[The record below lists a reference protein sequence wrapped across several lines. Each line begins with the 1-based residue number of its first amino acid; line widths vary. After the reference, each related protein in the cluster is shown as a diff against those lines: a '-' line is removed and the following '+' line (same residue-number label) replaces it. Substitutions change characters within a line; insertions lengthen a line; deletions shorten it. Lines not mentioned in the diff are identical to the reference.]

1 MRYLIVLLVL
11 ANAAVAFS
19 QTAGNPAMNQIRHLL
34 KEKIRLKDIPAAI
47 EWHKKHPGYIGTE
60 QAAPDVQPAGGR
72 SSEIVVHDDNK
83 AESEVHAAMNPA
95 DTNNIIAAAILQDPN
110 NVISP
115 IKVTVYYSKNFG
127 QTWLASSIVFSPNT
141 GDGLV
146 AGGGDPVIAFD
157 KSGNAYIAWLVLNID
172 LFGSQTVKLALYYS
186 SSSNQG
192 QIWSAPALIDF
203 GTVTLDVLQGGNG
216 AGALVD
222 KEWLAADQS
231 NSLYEG
237 NLYVSYTRFD
247 ILDTNTIISRILVKT
262 KPKNNGNF
270 GGGVQVHQ
278 GTYSTIQF
286 SSIDVDGQGNVH
298 VLFFA
303 GNSDDDLALYHAVSD
318 NGGASFQPEVKVSDV
333 HFPGVGAEALNPI
346 DGVAPDR
353 LYPCPHLCAG
363 KTPGALYAAWCA
375 DGLSEQETEGYDV
388 WFSKSTDN
396 GLNWQ
401 QPVRINPGDNPL
413 AEQFYPALSVS
424 PSGTICISYYDRTN
438 DPEGTETNYVVAY
451 SFDEGVTFTPPVNAS
466 LAPSDFSDIGLLNDN
481 FGVGEYTQVVCTD
494 YNAIPVWSDGRSNNG
509 DIDIYAAILPLGGD
523 VSATGETGT
532 ITDAFSVRAPNPARG
547 HIDLEISLEK
557 SSGVQ
562 IQVFTTDG
570 KMIFSENKGESLAA
584 GTYSSSIPVPPGIYL
599 CRVQTRFGFKIRRI
613 AAE

>member
-1 MRYLIVLLVL
+1 MRYLIVLLAL
-11 ANAAVAFS
+11 ANASPAFT

-47 EWHKKHPGYIGTE
+47 EWHKKHPGYIGTN
-60 QAAPDVQPAGGR
+60 QPAPEVQPAGSR

-127 QTWLASSIVFSPNT
+127 QTWLTSNIVFSPNT

-192 QIWSAPALIDF
+192 QSWTAPVLIDF

-216 AGALVD
+216 PGALVD

-231 NSLYEG
+231 NSPYEG

-247 ILDTNTIISRILVKT
+247 ILDTNTIVSRILVKT

-270 GGGVQVHQ
+270 GAGVQVHQ
-278 GTYSTIQF
+278 GVYSTIQF
-286 SSIDVDGQGNVH
+286 SSIDVDRQGSVH

-353 LYPCPHLCAG
+353 LYPCPHLRAG
-363 KTPGALYAAWCA
+363 KTPGALYATWCA

-388 WFSKSTDN
+388 WFSKSEDN

-424 PSGTICISYYDRTN
+424 PSGTICLSYYDRTN
-438 DPEGTETNYVVAY
+438 DPEGTETNYVVAC

-532 ITDAFSVRAPNPARG
+532 ITDAFSVRTPNPAGGR
-547 HIDLEISLEK
+547 IDLEISLEK
-557 SSGVQ
+557 SSGLQ
-562 IQVFTTDG
+562 IQVFATDG
-570 KMIFSENKGESLAA
+570 KLIFSENKGDGLAA

-599 CRVQTRFGFKIRRI
+599 CRVETRFGFKIRRI
-613 AAE
+613 AVE